1 MIHIFIIN
9 PFAGHKNFADNLR
22 AKLSTFEDLNYFVFN
37 TRYAGYETELVR
49 KILHIFEGEK
59 LRFYC
64 CGGSGTMR
72 NMLNGFDDLSRVEIA
87 FFPCGLTNDFLK
99 NFGKAEERF
108 HYIEELI
115 EGDVIKVDYIKS
127 NLGNSL
133 NTFSTGLD
141 SVTVRKMNDY
151 RIFRFMNTNMPYFMA
166 VVYAVFIAKN
176 HEYYIT
182 VDDKEYKGK
191 ITEVFFGNGCYFGGN
206 MQFEP
211 VTCVTDGAG
220 NYTLTKNVKGFT
232 SLPTL
237 MSLTGK
243 DFEKQAKLTTKGD
256 WKKISIRRTDGKPVV
271 INQDGDLV
279 GSREVC
285 EAEIVHEGLNFVV
298 PKGVK
303 I

>member
-9 PFAGHKNFADNLR
+9 RFAGNKTFADDLR
-22 AKLSTFEDLNYFVFN
+22 IKLSSFEGLNYFVFN
-37 TRYAGYETELVR
+37 TRYAGYETELVK

-72 NMLNGFDDLSRVEIA
+72 NMLNGFDDLSDVEIA

-99 NFGKAEERF
+99 IFGKAQERF

-115 EGDVIKVDYIKS
+115 EGDVIKLDYIKS
-127 NLGNSL
+127 NLGVSL

-141 SVTVRKMNDY
+141 NVTVSKMNDY
-151 RIFRFMNTNMPYFMA
+151 RIFRFLNPNVPYFMA
-166 VVYAVFIAKN
+166 TVYAIFISKN
-176 HEYYIT
+176 HEYEIK
-182 VDDKEYKGK
+182 VDDAEYKGK
-191 ITEVFFGNGCYFGGN
+191 ITEVFFGNGCFFGGN
-206 MQFEP
+206 MQFAPE
-211 VTCVTDGAG
+211 TCVNDGKGIFTFTG
-220 NYTLTKNVKGFT
+220 NVRGFSSLNVLT
-232 SLPTL
+232 SLT
-237 MSLTGK
+237 SRN
-243 DFEKQAKLTTKGD
+243 FEKQAKLTTSGE
-256 WKKISIRRTDGKPVV
+256 WKKISIRRTDGKPVT

-279 GSREVC
+279 GSQKVC
-285 EAEIVHEGLNFVV
+285 EAEIVHQGLNFVV